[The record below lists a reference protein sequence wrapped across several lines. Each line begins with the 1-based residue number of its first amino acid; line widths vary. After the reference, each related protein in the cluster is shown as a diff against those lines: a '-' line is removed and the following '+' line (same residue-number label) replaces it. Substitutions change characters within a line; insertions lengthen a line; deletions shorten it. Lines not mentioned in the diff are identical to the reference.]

1 MANRQRA
8 SSAALQSARQ
18 AFKDLH
24 QDQERFRRNG
34 LGPGEAYIGL
44 WRACHDHLELLTA
57 LRAKLASKALRGA
70 ERRHTLDRYDLIHD
84 RMRNTLHQILPYE
97 RPKLQAVG
105 PDNERINPKRVP
117 PDFSKL
123 SDAELTALE
132 KILLK
137 VGGPTAAGPAV
148 GADSAGR
155 PAPGMAT
162 PGARN
167 RAAKNRTELR

>member
-1 MANRQRA
+1 MANRPRA
-8 SSAALQSARQ
+8 SRAALQSARQ

-84 RMRNTLHQILPYE
+84 RMRNILHQILPYE

-105 PDNERINPKRVP
+105 PDDERINPQRVP
-117 PDFSKL
+117 PDFSVL
-123 SDAELTALE
+123 THAELTALE

-137 VGGPTAAGPAV
+137 VGGATAAGPAI
-148 GADSAGR
+148 GADNANTRKS
-155 PAPGMAT
+155 GMAT
-162 PGARN
+162 PAARN